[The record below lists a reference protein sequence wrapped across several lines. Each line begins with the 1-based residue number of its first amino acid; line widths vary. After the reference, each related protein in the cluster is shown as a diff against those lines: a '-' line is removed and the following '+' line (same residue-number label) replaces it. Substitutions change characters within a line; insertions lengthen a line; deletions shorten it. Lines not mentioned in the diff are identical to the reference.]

1 MNAPNYKKTLF
12 AGYLGFITQA
22 ISANFLP
29 LLYVTFQTD
38 YQLSLTEIALFSAT
52 FFFTQL
58 IVDFLCVKIV
68 DRIGYRPCIL
78 TAQIASAA
86 GIAGLTFL
94 PDLFP
99 SAYAGILICVV
110 IYAVGSGLIEVLC
123 SPIIEACPFENKAG
137 TMSLLHSFYCWG
149 FAGVVLLSTLFFA
162 VFGIENWKI
171 LALLWSLIPL
181 FNTFN
186 FAVCPIE
193 KLVDDGEGMPT
204 KDLFKTKV
212 FWLFLLLMIGAGA
225 SEITMSQWASAFA
238 ESALHV
244 SKSMGDLIGPCGFAV
259 CMGISRA
266 LFGKFSEKINLPAF
280 MTASGVLCFGCYL
293 LAGLARIPFF
303 GLIGCTVCG
312 FSVGIMWPGSLSV
325 SSSILPRGGTALFA
339 FLALAGDL
347 GGSIGPSLVG
357 AVSEHAGNDLQAGV
371 IAGIAFPLLLVV
383 SVLLLRKDYRAGK
396 ESKKDHAKNT
406 ESR

>member
-1 MNAPNYKKTLF
+1 MANKNYKKTLT

-29 LLYVTFQTD
+29 LLYITFRST
-38 YQLSLTEIALFSAT
+38 YKLSLTQIAAFSAT

-58 IVDFLCVKIV
+58 IVDFLCVKVV
-68 DRIGYRPCIL
+68 DKIGYRPCIL
-78 TAQIASAA
+78 AAQITSAA

-94 PDLFP
+94 PDIMP
-99 SAYAGILICVV
+99 SAYTGIIICVV

-123 SPIIEACPFENKAG
+123 SPIIEACPFENKEG

-149 FAGVVLLSTLFFA
+149 FAGVVLLSTLFFS

-171 LALLWSLIPL
+171 LALLWALVPL
-181 FNTFN
+181 YNVYN

-193 KLVDDGEGMPT
+193 KLVDNGEGMT
-204 KDLFKTKV
+204 MKELLKTKV
-212 FWLFLLLMIGAGA
+212 FWLFILLMIGAGA
-225 SEITMSQWASAFA
+225 SEISMAQWASAFA

-266 LFGKFSEKINLPAF
+266 LFGKFSEKIDLPLF
-280 MTASGVLCFGCYL
+280 MMASGILCFGCYL
-293 LAGLARIPFF
+293 LAGLAGIPVL
-303 GLIGCTVCG
+303 GLVGCTLCG
-312 FSVGIMWPGSLSV
+312 FSVGIMWPGSLSI

-347 GGSIGPSLVG
+347 GGSLGPTVVG
-357 AVSEHAGNDLQAGV
+357 AVSQNSSNDLQAGV
-371 IAGIAFPLLLVV
+371 IAGIVFPVILVI
-383 SVLLLRKDYRAGK
+383 SVLLLKKDY
-396 ESKKDHAKNT
+396 SSNKD
-406 ESR
+406 

>member
-1 MNAPNYKKTLF
+1 MNDKKYKKTLV

-29 LLYVTFQTD
+29 LLYVTFQHT
-38 YQLSLTEIALFSAT
+38 YRLSLTQIALFSAA

-58 IVDFLCVKIV
+58 IVDFLCAKVV
-68 DRIGYRPCIL
+68 DKIGYRPCIV
-78 TAQIASAA
+78 TAQITSAV

-94 PDLFP
+94 PELLP
-99 SAYAGILICVV
+99 SAYAGIMICVIV
-110 IYAVGSGLIEVLC
+110 YAVGSGLIEVLC
-123 SPIIEACPFENKAG
+123 SPIIEACPFENKEG

-162 VFGIENWKI
+162 VFGIENWKF
-171 LALLWSLIPL
+171 LALFWSLVPL
-181 FNTFN
+181 YNVYN

-193 KLVDDGEGMPT
+193 KLVDDGEGMT
-204 KDLFKTKV
+204 VGNLLKTKV

-225 SEITMSQWASAFA
+225 SEISMAQWASAFA

-266 LFGKFSEKINLPAF
+266 LFGKFSGKINLPVF
-280 MTASGVLCFGCYL
+280 MAASGLLCFCCYL
-293 LAGLARIPFF
+293 TAGLAGIPIL
-303 GLIGCTVCG
+303 GLVGCTLCG
-312 FSVGIMWPGSLSV
+312 FSVGIMWPGSISV
-325 SSSILPRGGTALFA
+325 SSAILPKGGTALFA

-347 GGSIGPSLVG
+347 GGSVGPSLVG
-357 AVSEHAGNDLQAGV
+357 LVSQNAGNDLQAGV
-371 IAGIAFPLLLVV
+371 IAGMAFPLILVI
-383 SVLLLRKDYRAGK
+383 SVLLLKKEYRTNK
-396 ESKKDHAKNT
+396 ETAKN
-406 ESR
+406 E

>member
-1 MNAPNYKKTLF
+1 MKNKNYKKTLL

-29 LLYVTFQTD
+29 LLYITFRND
-38 YQLSLTEIALFSAT
+38 YGLSLTQIAFFSAA

-58 IVDFLCVKIV
+58 IVDFLCTKLT
-68 DRIGYRPCIL
+68 DKIGYRPCIL
-78 TAQIASAA
+78 AAQITSGL
-86 GIAGLTFL
+86 GIAGLAVL

-99 SAYAGILICVV
+99 NAYMGILLCVI

-162 VFGIENWKI
+162 LFGIEHWRI
-171 LALLWSLIPL
+171 LAVIWSLIP
-181 FNTFN
+181 FYNVYN

-193 KLVDDGEGMPT
+193 KLVDEGEGM
-204 KDLFKTKV
+204 KISELLRTKV
-212 FWLFLLLMIGAGA
+212 FWIFLLLMVGAGA
-225 SEITMSQWASAFA
+225 SELSISQWASAFV
-238 ESALHV
+238 ESGLHV
-244 SKSMGDLIGPCGFAV
+244 SKSMGDVIGTCGFAI

-266 LFGKFSEKINLPAF
+266 LFGKFSEKISLPLY
-280 MTASGVLCFGCYL
+280 MTASGILCVGCYL
-293 LAGLARIPFF
+293 LAGLAGSPIL

-312 FSVGIMWPGSLSV
+312 FSVGIMWPGSLSI
-325 SSSILPRGGTALFA
+325 SSSILPKGGTALFA

-347 GGSIGPSLVG
+347 GGSVGPSLVG
-357 AVSEHAGNDLQAGV
+357 AVSQNAGNDLRSGI
-371 IAGIAFPLLLVV
+371 IAGIVFPILLVL
-383 SVLLLRKDYRAGK
+383 SVTLLRKIK
-396 ESKKDHAKNT
+396 TK
-406 ESR
+406 